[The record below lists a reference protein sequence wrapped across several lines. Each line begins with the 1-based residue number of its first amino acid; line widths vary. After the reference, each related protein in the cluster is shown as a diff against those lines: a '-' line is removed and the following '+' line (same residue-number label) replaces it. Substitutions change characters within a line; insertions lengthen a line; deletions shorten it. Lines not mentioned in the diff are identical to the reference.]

1 MNCPK
6 CNRPVAATS
15 KFCNHCGQ
23 SLKSLTTQAAPPQP
37 VDALI
42 GRQFGT
48 YRIARLLGKGGFAKV
63 YLGEHVHLE
72 RQAAIKLLN
81 TQLASPEDIE
91 QFRNEA
97 RTIAGLAHPHIVRIL
112 DFDVADDIPF
122 LVLDYAPNGSLRSLY
137 PKGTVLELGT
147 ILLYVKQVAEALQY
161 AHSKKLVHR
170 DIKPENMLLNQS
182 NDVLLTDFGIAVVAP
197 TSTYV
202 DTKVV
207 GTIAYM
213 APEQV
218 QGEQRTTSDLY
229 SLGIVLYEWLCGEP
243 PFHGTFQ
250 EIAVQHMN
258 KLPPPLRDK
267 VPGIPPAVEEVVMTA
282 LAKDPKFRFA
292 SAQALAVAFEQAV
305 QGHGT
310 SGAIAPGSSSPE
322 LLYLPTRH
330 LSGPA
335 SGQAAPLAPQ
345 PGAAANP
352 TVPTSLPAGWLDH
365 PTKKIAG
372 PPQSMPL
379 PLHAVAPPP
388 IPVSPV
394 TGGDLFPAPNPAP
407 GTTGEMPE
415 PPDEPPEPGTS
426 IYFLPR
432 LSTAIEALVWVN
444 QGTQIVLNSADNI
457 IRVWESETGRFSS
470 SFAGQ
475 RILVSP
481 TQERAAIL
489 SNDQS
494 VHIVDLRTS
503 REVLAYQDH
512 QSAVTALAW
521 SPDGQRIASGAQ
533 DNEVLIWDAIS
544 GKTRKSYRLL
554 TGPVSVVAWSPDG
567 KHVASADS
575 DGKVRVQTPPN
586 TTTTPPY
593 AGHAEKVTHLFWS
606 PDSRRLISASQDG
619 AIYIWDA
626 LNPRNRTSSVAI
638 QMKNRSPVAQS
649 PDGAYIASVSV
660 DQDGKTKVQVWESMT
675 GQIRKQYAG
684 HADTVR
690 VISWSPDGRRI
701 ASAGK
706 DGNVHVW
713 DASTG
718 KRQFIYDEHKGELRA
733 IAWSPDGNRLAA
745 AGQEKNVHIIWS
757 AEPESLPS
765 NSAFS
770 LRSDQLG
777 LLVIAG
783 VILVFSAILA
793 LVTSAGWVFIAGLL
807 ISIATALYALVKP
820 PTSGEARQSDA
831 S

>member
-23 SLKSLTTQAAPPQP
+23 SLKSLTTQVAPPQP

-63 YLGEHVHLE
+63 YLGKHVHLD

-147 ILLYVKQVAEALQY
+147 ILLYAKQVAEALQY

-229 SLGIVLYEWLCGEP
+229 SLGIVLYEWLCGET

-310 SGAIAPGSSSPE
+310 SGAIAPGSPAPNVF
-322 LLYLPTRH
+322 YGPTQRLP
-330 LSGPA
+330 GPA
-335 SGQAAPLAPQ
+335 SGQAPSPAPQ
-345 PGAAANP
+345 PGAIINP
-352 TVPTSLPAGWLDH
+352 AVPDQLPADWMSH
-365 PTKKIAG
+365 PTRKSDGLPPPAMPFPAG
-372 PPQSMPL
+372 
-379 PLHAVAPPP
+379 AAAPPP
-388 IPVSPV
+388 LPVSPAPM
-394 TGGDLFPAPNPAP
+394 TDEDLFPAPSPAP
-407 GTTGEMPE
+407 QPPIALSE
-415 PPDEPPEPGTS
+415 PANETPEPGTS

-432 LSTAIEALVWVN
+432 LSAAIEALVWVN
-444 QGTQIVLNSADNI
+444 QGTQIVLNSADNT

-575 DGKVRVQTPPN
+575 DGKVRVQTPPT

-593 AGHAEKVTHLFWS
+593 AGHAEQVTHLFWS

-626 LNPRNRTSSVAI
+626 LNPRNRTRSVAI

-649 PDGAYIASVSV
+649 PDGAYIASVYV

-745 AGQEKNVHIIWS
+745 AGQEKMCIS
-757 AEPESLPS
+757 SGAP
-765 NSAFS
+765 S
-770 LRSDQLG
+770 LRASHLTAPSLSGVTNLG
-777 LLVIAG
+777 CSL
-783 VILVFSAILA
+783 
-793 LVTSAGWVFIAGLL
+793 
-807 ISIATALYALVKP
+807 
-820 PTSGEARQSDA
+820 
-831 S
+831 